1 MDKRQAQLRRETAE
15 TTINL
20 SINLDGTGKAEM
32 QTGIRIFDHLLAQ
45 LARHGL
51 MDIQVSATGDDVHHL
66 VEDVAICLG
75 KILNEALGER
85 RGIVRMADA
94 TVPMDEALATV
105 ALDLSGRGYAVI
117 DLATSGNDLFGFPAD
132 LVRHFLETLAVEGRF
147 NLHARVLYGTNDHHK
162 VEALFKSLGRALD
175 KAVRIDPRITDRLP
189 STKEYM
195 QD

>member
-1 MDKRQAQLRRETAE
+1 
-15 TTINL
+15 
-20 SINLDGTGKAEM
+20 M

-75 KILNEALGER
+75 KTLNEALVER

-162 VEALFKSLGRALD
+162 IEALFKALGRALD